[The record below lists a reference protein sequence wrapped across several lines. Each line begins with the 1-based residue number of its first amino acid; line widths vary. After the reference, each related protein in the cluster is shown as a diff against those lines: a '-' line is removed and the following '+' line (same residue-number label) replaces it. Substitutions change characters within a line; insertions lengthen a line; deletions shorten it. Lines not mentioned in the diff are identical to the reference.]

1 MRLNLPAKNGDII
14 RTETDTN
21 ESFISKNI
29 GVVCILY
36 RIDSIIYKPASLL
49 NLNEH
54 IDNGDIW
61 ARCEDK
67 IWSTI
72 LNKTETMYQ

>member
-54 IDNGDIW
+54 IDNGDI
-61 ARCEDK
+61 
-67 IWSTI
+67 
-72 LNKTETMYQ
+72 